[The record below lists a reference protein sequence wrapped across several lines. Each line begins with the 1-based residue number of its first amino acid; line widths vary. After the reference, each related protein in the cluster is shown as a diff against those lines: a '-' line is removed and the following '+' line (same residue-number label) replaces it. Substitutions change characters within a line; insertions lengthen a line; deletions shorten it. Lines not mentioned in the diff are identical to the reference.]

1 MNTLKFKTN
10 INFKI
15 KQSDV
20 ILGIIVLILIVTYLL
35 IKLFT
40 YRSEPILFD
49 YAKRKSINIVST
61 LINKSMSEVLYQ
73 EEYEDLIEIEK
84 DVDGQIVNLN
94 FNNKKINDIL
104 YLSTD
109 NILKSINLL
118 DEGKYDQLDTEYIKD
133 KDLLYSVPIGVIH
146 DIPILVNI
154 GPRIPFKIEI
164 LGSVDNKTETSVRE
178 YGINSSIVE
187 VFLNLNLQVQV
198 ILPFKTESYIAEK
211 NILLDSKIIQGKVPD
226 YYGGNGDSLS
236 YPINTK

>member
-226 YYGGNGDSLS
+226 YYGGTGGSLS

>member
-1 MNTLKFKTN
+1 MKYYQLL
-10 INFKI
+10 
-15 KQSDV
+15 SS
-20 ILGIIVLILIVTYLL
+20 YLL

-226 YYGGNGDSLS
+226 YYGGNGSSLS